1 MIIGVCQI
9 TLHLPECHS
18 LKEKRQAIKPLM
30 ERVRNQFE
38 VSIAEVADND
48 RWQVAQFGVACV
60 GNDSRHIDEVLAHV
74 QRSIEEA
81 RPDLPVTNVETE
93 LIHW

>member
-9 TLHLPECHS
+9 TLHLPDCHS

-30 ERVRNQFE
+30 ARVRNQFE
-38 VSIAEVADND
+38 VSIAEVGEND
-48 RWQVAQFGVACV
+48 RWQLAQFGVACV
-60 GNDSRHIDEVLAHV
+60 GNDSRHVDEVLSRV
-74 QRSIEEA
+74 QRAIEEI
-81 RPDLPVTNVETE
+81 RPDLPVTNIETE